1 MTGIS
6 WRAFEVEDRKV
17 VQCNYTTST
26 KTIPPGARAYL
37 VRTNPGNGNDRIVV
51 LVRSRGGRWIEK
63 WESIRLL
70 KNFRVKTLPPGH
82 PQYGNDN
89 LWSYEPEKT
98 AEMLEMMKGLQKWE

>member
-1 MTGIS
+1 
-6 WRAFEVEDRKV
+6 
-17 VQCNYTTST
+17 
-26 KTIPPGARAYL
+26 
-37 VRTNPGNGNDRIVV
+37 
-51 LVRSRGGRWIEK
+51 VRSRGGRWIEK

-98 AEMLEMMKGLQKWE
+98 AEMLEMMKGLQK